1 MSKEQK
7 LKLVSSKGAHKRAVI
22 ADKLAKIVIYTGG
35 IATIIAVVAILLFV
49 FAEALPLWF
58 GSESKE
64 SAQLNLK
71 KVYQTKQAL
80 AIGLDEYKEIL
91 YTVTDSAT
99 VDFIN
104 LSDKK
109 LISSIKIPGLEGQT
123 VTSVSRSLSNHLLA
137 VGTSAGN
144 VSNFPD

>member
-7 LKLVSSKGAHKRAVI
+7 LKLVSSKSAHKRAVI

-58 GSESKE
+58 GSESKQ
-64 SAQLNLK
+64 SSQLNLK

-99 VDFIN
+99 VDFI
-104 LSDKK
+104 
-109 LISSIKIPGLEGQT
+109 
-123 VTSVSRSLSNHLLA
+123 
-137 VGTSAGN
+137 
-144 VSNFPD
+144 